1 MSASKKA
8 MGHVYAMFTIL
19 VWGSCFVLT
28 KELLKAYTAI
38 QIIPLRMAL
47 AYVTLWVLRPKTLKL
62 PRKDELMLILV
73 GVTGGTL
80 YFFLQNTALTYTY
93 AANVSILVALAPILT
108 VILAQLFSR
117 SGERLGKFVYIG
129 AVVALAGVV
138 LVVLNGQ
145 MTFHLSPKGDLLAL
159 ATAFMWAVYSILVK
173 KYTEQYDNFIITRRV
188 MLWGFLTSV
197 PLMLLTDG
205 MPDLHPLFTTPSILL
220 SWLFLGVFGNAVCF
234 AIWNIAF
241 QRLGVVVTNNYLYA
255 SPFVT
260 LAVGYLLLHEQ
271 ITLMSVIG
279 AVLITA
285 GVVVALKKPPLL
297 LYSYAE
303 FIYVRRRF
311 HAAIFP
317 LPLGLAHRPAGVH
330 RRTHLRV
337 VGQRRCHRLRRHQL
351 SLHRPRRRHGGG
363 GFRVLPRHVP
373 PGYIHRQLRHPRR
386 AVMRRPPRP
395 VPRRHR

>member
-8 MGHVYAMFTIL
+8 MGHVYAIFTIL

-220 SWLFLGVFGNAVCF
+220 SWLFLGVFGNAVRF

-285 GVVVALKKPPLL
+285 GVVVALKKPKE
-297 LYSYAE
+297 SA
-303 FIYVRRRF
+303 
-311 HAAIFP
+311 
-317 LPLGLAHRPAGVH
+317 
-330 RRTHLRV
+330 
-337 VGQRRCHRLRRHQL
+337 
-351 SLHRPRRRHGGG
+351 
-363 GFRVLPRHVP
+363 
-373 PGYIHRQLRHPRR
+373 
-386 AVMRRPPRP
+386 
-395 VPRRHR
+395 